1 MTLLHRTIREMLKI
15 MGDKIL
21 KITDQRRSHSVTA
34 MGQLK
39 AGLKL
44 VHYFDEETL
53 EFISKYFKKGVKK
66 GWLEQTCLVSFRL
79 SGKHKEMVLFA
90 SLLRRSNIDIS
101 TFPNSFIN
109 ELDQSWRSV
118 CSSKK
123 RDSMAVEETLSLQT
137 PSKVTC

>member
-1 MTLLHRTIREMLKI
+1 MLKNMDQVI
-15 MGDKIL
+15 RN
-21 KITDQRRSHSVTA
+21 ITDQRRSHSVTM

-44 VHYFDEETL
+44 VYYFDEEAL
-53 EFISKYFKKGVKK
+53 EFISKYFRKGAKK

-79 SGKHKEMVLFA
+79 SGKKKEMVLFA

-101 TFPNSFIN
+101 TFPNSSIN

-123 RDSMAVEETLSLQT
+123 LDSMGQ
-137 PSKVTC
+137 